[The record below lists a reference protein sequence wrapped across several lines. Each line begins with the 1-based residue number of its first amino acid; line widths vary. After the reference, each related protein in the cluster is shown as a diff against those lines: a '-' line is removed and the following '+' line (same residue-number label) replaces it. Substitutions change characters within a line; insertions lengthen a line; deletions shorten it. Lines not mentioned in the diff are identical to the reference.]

1 MDKEV
6 KAYFDRC
13 ATATEVWSA
22 NGKLWRT
29 SGAAESTG
37 KEVKRWTRG
46 DVADKKADKKADE
59 KGE

>member
-1 MDKEV
+1 MEKEV

-13 ATATEVWSA
+13 PTATEVWTA

-37 KEVKRWTRG
+37 KEVKRWTLN
-46 DVADKKADKKADE
+46 DVAKKESDKK
-59 KGE
+59 